1 MNFVVEWFNLIKCL
15 LWFVDFSDLDILDE
29 LFGTGG
35 DSNPFMMLIWFLP
48 VLLFVF
54 YGQRIQLII
63 TSRDI
68 KKDMA
73 KLEQFRNDARN
84 ELIDYVKQKLS
95 PNGDPTQ
102 KLDRFFDYF
111 TVMPVDI
118 DPNGIIP
125 KIHHLVRS
133 RDDTTRK
140 QVKSMFSEINTLE
153 VTKVQNLLEIVTT
166 LQLLHKVVRHLFLT
180 AKKQNNYPLILPL
193 QMLLPFI
200 MEQAEALKDAIPA
213 FKKGQPI
220 GDGIG
225 PLVVGEMM
233 LGTKKQNAE
242 FETVYSE
249 SEFDGRKLILLKAEG
264 PYATVGRPGEAT
276 ESIVEKLKPDAII
289 MIDAALKLEGE
300 DSGSVAQGFGAA
312 IGGIGTDR
320 FKIEAIATKYDIPI
334 FAIVVRQSV
343 KEAITLM
350 TKEISD
356 QAENVKS
363 QVYEMITDNS
373 NPNQTVLVIG
383 VGNTLGVAQ

>member
-1 MNFVVEWFNLIKCL
+1 M
-15 LWFVDFSDLDILDE
+15 DFSDLDILDE
-29 LFGTGG
+29 FFGMGD
-35 DSNPFMMLIWFLP
+35 DSNPFMMLVWFLP
-48 VLLFVF
+48 IILFVF

-68 KKDMA
+68 KKSMSE
-73 KLEQFRNDARN
+73 LEQFRNDSRD
-84 ELIDYVKQKLS
+84 ELINYIKQKLS

-111 TVMPVDI
+111 TIMPVDI
-118 DPNGIIP
+118 DPNGMIP

-133 RDDTTRK
+133 REDTTRK
-140 QVKSMFSEINTLE
+140 QVMSMFSEISTLE
-153 VTKVQNLLEIVTT
+153 ITKVQNLLEIVTT
-166 LQLLHKVVRHLFLT
+166 LQLLHRIVRHLFLT

-193 QMLLPFI
+193 QMMLPFI
-200 MEQAEALKDAIPA
+200 MEQAEALKDAVPA
-213 FKKGQPI
+213 FKQGQPI

-233 LGTKKQNAE
+233 LDTKKQKAE

-249 SEFDGRKLILLKAEG
+249 SEFNDRKLILLKAEG

-276 ESIVEKLKPDAII
+276 ESLVEKLKPNIII

-300 DSGSVAQGFGAA
+300 DTGDVAQGFGAA
-312 IGGIGTDR
+312 IGGVGTDR
-320 FKIEAIATKYDIPI
+320 FKIEAIATKHDIPI

-343 KEAITLM
+343 KDAITLM
-350 TKEISD
+350 KKEISD
-356 QAENVKS
+356 QTEKVRN

-373 NPNQTVLVIG
+373 NPNETVLVIG

>member
-1 MNFVVEWFNLIKCL
+1 
-15 LWFVDFSDLDILDE
+15 VDFSNLDILDE
-29 LFGTGG
+29 FFGTGG

-48 VLLFVF
+48 IILFVF

-73 KLEQFRNDARN
+73 KLEQFRNDSRN

-111 TVMPVDI
+111 TIMPVDI

-133 RDDTTRK
+133 REDTTRK

-225 PLVVGEMM
+225 PLVVGGMM
-233 LGTKKQNAE
+233 LDTKKQNAE

-276 ESIVEKLKPDAII
+276 ESIVEKLKPDVII

-300 DSGSVAQGFGAA
+300 DSGSIAQGFGAA
-312 IGGIGTDR
+312 IGGIGIDR
-320 FKIEAIATKYDIPI
+320 FKIEAIATKHDIPI

-350 TKEISD
+350 KKEISD

>member
-1 MNFVVEWFNLIKCL
+1 M
-15 LWFVDFSDLDILDE
+15 DFSDLDILDE
-29 LFGTGG
+29 FFGMGD

-48 VLLFVF
+48 IILFVF

-68 KKDMA
+68 KKSMSE
-73 KLEQFRNDARN
+73 LEQFRNDSRD
-84 ELIDYVKQKLS
+84 ELINYIKQKLS

-111 TVMPVDI
+111 TIMPVDI
-118 DPNGIIP
+118 DPNGMIP

-133 RDDTTRK
+133 REDTTRK
-140 QVKSMFSEINTLE
+140 QVMSMFSEISTLE

-166 LQLLHKVVRHLFLT
+166 LQLLHRIVRHLFLT

-193 QMLLPFI
+193 QMMLPFI
-200 MEQAEALKDAIPA
+200 MEQAEALKDAVPA
-213 FKKGQPI
+213 FKQGQPI

-233 LGTKKQNAE
+233 LDTKKQKAE

-249 SEFDGRKLILLKAEG
+249 SEFNDRKLILLKAEG

-276 ESIVEKLKPDAII
+276 ESLVEKLKPNIII

-300 DSGSVAQGFGAA
+300 DTGDVAQGFGAA
-312 IGGIGTDR
+312 IGGVGTDR
-320 FKIEAIATKYDIPI
+320 FKIEAIATKHDIPI

-343 KEAITLM
+343 KDAITLM
-350 TKEISD
+350 KKEISD
-356 QAENVKS
+356 QTEKVRN

-373 NPNQTVLVIG
+373 NPNETVLVIG

>member
-1 MNFVVEWFNLIKCL
+1 M
-15 LWFVDFSDLDILDE
+15 DFSDLDILDE
-29 LFGTGG
+29 FFGTGG
-35 DSNPFMMLIWFLP
+35 DSNPFMMLVWIIP
-48 VLLFVF
+48 IIIFVF
-54 YGQRIQLII
+54 YGQRIQLVI
-63 TSRDI
+63 TSREI
-68 KKDMA
+68 KKKMSE
-73 KLEQFRNDARN
+73 LEQFRNDSRD
-84 ELIDYVKQKLS
+84 ELIDYVKQKLT
-95 PNGDPTQ
+95 PNGDPTE
-102 KLDRFFDYF
+102 KFDRFFDYF
-111 TVMPVDI
+111 TILPIDI

-133 RDDTTRK
+133 REDTTRK
-140 QVKSMFSEINTLE
+140 QVKSMFSEINILE
-153 VTKVQNLLEIVTT
+153 ITKVQNLLEVVTT

-180 AKKQNNYPLILPL
+180 AKKQNNYPLIVPL
-193 QMLLPFI
+193 QMMLPFI

-213 FKKGQPI
+213 FKQGQPI

-233 LGTKKQNAE
+233 LNTKKQKAE

-264 PYATVGRPGEAT
+264 PYASVGRPGEAT
-276 ESIVEKLKPDAII
+276 ESLVEKLKPDIII

-300 DSGSVAQGFGAA
+300 DTGSVAQGFGAA

-334 FAIVVRQSV
+334 FAIVVKQSV
-343 KEAITLM
+343 RDAITLM
-350 TKEISD
+350 KKEISD
-356 QAENVKS
+356 QAENIRK

-373 NPNQTVLVIG
+373 NPDQTVLVIG

>member
-1 MNFVVEWFNLIKCL
+1 M
-15 LWFVDFSDLDILDE
+15 DFSNLDILDE

-225 PLVVGEMM
+225 PLVVGGMM
-233 LGTKKQNAE
+233 LDTKKQNAE

-276 ESIVEKLKPDAII
+276 ESIVEKLKPDVII

-312 IGGIGTDR
+312 IGGIGIDR

>member
-1 MNFVVEWFNLIKCL
+1 M
-15 LWFVDFSDLDILDE
+15 DFSSLDVLDE
-29 LFGTGG
+29 FFGTGG

-48 VLLFVF
+48 VILFVF

-73 KLEQFRNDARN
+73 KLEQFRNDSRN

-111 TVMPVDI
+111 TIMPVDI

-153 VTKVQNLLEIVTT
+153 ITKVQNLLEIVAT

-225 PLVVGEMM
+225 PLVVGGMM
-233 LGTKKQNAE
+233 LDTKKQNAE

-276 ESIVEKLKPDAII
+276 ESIVEKLKPDVII

-312 IGGIGTDR
+312 IGRIGTDK
-320 FKIEAIATKYDIPI
+320 FKIEAIAVKYDIPI
-334 FAIVVRQSV
+334 FAIIVRQSV

-350 TKEISD
+350 KKEISD

>member
-1 MNFVVEWFNLIKCL
+1 M
-15 LWFVDFSDLDILDE
+15 DFSSLDILDE
-29 LFGTGG
+29 FFGTGG

-48 VLLFVF
+48 IILFVF

-73 KLEQFRNDARN
+73 KLEQFRNDSRN

-111 TVMPVDI
+111 TIMPIDI
-118 DPNGIIP
+118 DPSGIIP

-133 RDDTTRK
+133 REDTTRK

-225 PLVVGEMM
+225 PLVVGGMM
-233 LGTKKQNAE
+233 LDTKKQNAE

-276 ESIVEKLKPDAII
+276 ESIVEKLKPDVII

-312 IGGIGTDR
+312 IGGIGIDR
-320 FKIEAIATKYDIPI
+320 FKIEAIAVKYDIPI

-350 TKEISD
+350 KKEISD

>member
-1 MNFVVEWFNLIKCL
+1 M
-15 LWFVDFSDLDILDE
+15 DFSNLDVLDE
-29 LFGTGG
+29 FFGMGG

-48 VLLFVF
+48 ILLFVF

-73 KLEQFRNDARN
+73 KLEQFRNDSRN
-84 ELIDYVKQKLS
+84 ELIDYVKQKLT
-95 PNGDPTQ
+95 PNSDPTQ
-102 KLDRFFDYF
+102 KFDRFFDYF
-111 TVMPVDI
+111 TIMPIDI

-125 KIHHLVRS
+125 KIHNLVRS
-133 RDDTTRK
+133 REDTTRK
-140 QVKSMFSEINTLE
+140 HVKSMFSEINTLE
-153 VTKVQNLLEIVTT
+153 ITKVQNLLEVVTT

-193 QMLLPFI
+193 QMMLPFI
-200 MEQAEALKDAIPA
+200 MEQAEALRDAIPA
-213 FKKGQPI
+213 FKQGQPI

-225 PLVVGEMM
+225 PLVVGGMM
-233 LGTKKQNAE
+233 HDTKKQKAE

-276 ESIVEKLKPDAII
+276 ESLVEKLKPDVII

-300 DSGSVAQGFGAA
+300 DTGSIAQGFGAA

-343 KEAITLM
+343 KDAITLM
-350 TKEISD
+350 KKEISD
-356 QAENVKS
+356 QTENIRK
-363 QVYEMITDNS
+363 QVYEMVTDNS
-373 NPNQTVLVIG
+373 NPNQTVLIIG

>member
-1 MNFVVEWFNLIKCL
+1 M
-15 LWFVDFSDLDILDE
+15 DFSSLDILDE
-29 LFGTGG
+29 FFGTGG

-48 VLLFVF
+48 IILFVF

-63 TSRDI
+63 TSREI
-68 KKDMA
+68 KKKMSE
-73 KLEQFRNDARN
+73 LEQFRNDSRN
-84 ELIDYVKQKLS
+84 ELINYVKQKLTT
-95 PNGDPTQ
+95 NGDPIQ

-111 TVMPVDI
+111 TIMPVDI

-153 VTKVQNLLEIVTT
+153 ITKVQNLLEIVTT

-225 PLVVGEMM
+225 PLVVGGMM
-233 LGTKKQNAE
+233 LDTKKQNAE

-276 ESIVEKLKPDAII
+276 ESIVEKLKPDVII

>member
-1 MNFVVEWFNLIKCL
+1 
-15 LWFVDFSDLDILDE
+15 VDFSDLDILDE

-48 VLLFVF
+48 IILFVF

-73 KLEQFRNDARN
+73 KLEQFRNDSRN

-111 TVMPVDI
+111 TIMPVDI

-153 VTKVQNLLEIVTT
+153 ITKVQNLLEIVAT

-233 LGTKKQNAE
+233 LDTKKQNAE

-276 ESIVEKLKPDAII
+276 ESIVEKLKPDVII

-312 IGGIGTDR
+312 IGGIGTDK
-320 FKIEAIATKYDIPI
+320 FKIEAIAVKYDIPI
-334 FAIVVRQSV
+334 FAIIVRQSV

-350 TKEISD
+350 KKEISD

>member
-1 MNFVVEWFNLIKCL
+1 
-15 LWFVDFSDLDILDE
+15 VDFSDLDILDE
-29 LFGTGG
+29 FFGMGD
-35 DSNPFMMLIWFLP
+35 DSNPLMMLVWFLP
-48 VLLFVF
+48 IILFVF

-68 KKDMA
+68 KKNMSE
-73 KLEQFRNDARN
+73 LEQFRNDSRN
-84 ELIDYVKQKLS
+84 DLIDYVKQKLA
-95 PNGDPTQ
+95 PNDDPTQ

-111 TVMPVDI
+111 TIMPNDM

-133 RDDTTRK
+133 REDATRK
-140 QVKSMFSEINTLE
+140 QIKSMFSEINTLE
-153 VTKVQNLLEIVTT
+153 ITKVQNLLEIVTT
-166 LQLLHKVVRHLFLT
+166 LQLLHKIVRHLFLT

-193 QMLLPFI
+193 QMMLPFI
-200 MEQAEALKDAIPA
+200 MEQAEALKDAVPA
-213 FKKGQPI
+213 FKQGQPI

-233 LGTKKQNAE
+233 LDTKKQNAE

-264 PYATVGRPGEAT
+264 PNATVGRPGEAT
-276 ESIVEKLKPDAII
+276 ELLVEKLKPNIII

-300 DSGSVAQGFGAA
+300 DTGGVAQGFGAA

-320 FKIEAIATKYDIPI
+320 FKVEAIATKHDIPI

-343 KEAITLM
+343 KDAITLM
-350 TKEISD
+350 KKEISD
-356 QAENVKS
+356 QAENVRN

-373 NPNQTVLVIG
+373 NPNETVLVIG

>member
-1 MNFVVEWFNLIKCL
+1 M
-15 LWFVDFSDLDILDE
+15 DFSDLDILDE
-29 LFGTGG
+29 FFGMGD
-35 DSNPFMMLIWFLP
+35 DSNPFMMLIWMLP
-48 VLLFVF
+48 IILFVF

-68 KKDMA
+68 KKRMSE
-73 KLEQFRNDARN
+73 LEQFRNDSRD
-84 ELIDYVKQKLS
+84 ELINYIKQKLS

-111 TVMPVDI
+111 TIMPVDI

-125 KIHHLVRS
+125 KIHNLVRS
-133 RDDTTRK
+133 REDTTRK
-140 QVKSMFSEINTLE
+140 QVISMFSEINTLE
-153 VTKVQNLLEIVTT
+153 ITKVQNLLEIVTT
-166 LQLLHKVVRHLFLT
+166 LQLLHRIVRHLFLT

-193 QMLLPFI
+193 QMMLPFI
-200 MEQAEALKDAIPA
+200 MEQAEALKDAVPA
-213 FKKGQPI
+213 FKQGQPI

-233 LGTKKQNAE
+233 LGTKKQKAE

-249 SEFDGRKLILLKAEG
+249 SEFNDRKLILLKAEG

-276 ESIVEKLKPDAII
+276 ESLVEKLKPNIII

-300 DSGSVAQGFGAA
+300 DTGDVAQGFGAA

-320 FKIEAIATKYDIPI
+320 FKIEAIATKHDIPI

-343 KEAITLM
+343 KDAITLM
-350 TKEISD
+350 KKEISD
-356 QAENVKS
+356 QTEKVRN

-373 NPNQTVLVIG
+373 NPNETVLVIG

>member
-1 MNFVVEWFNLIKCL
+1 M
-15 LWFVDFSDLDILDE
+15 DFSNLDILDE
-29 LFGTGG
+29 FFGTGG

-48 VLLFVF
+48 IILFVF

-73 KLEQFRNDARN
+73 KLEQFRNDSRN

-111 TVMPVDI
+111 TIMPVDI

-133 RDDTTRK
+133 REDTTRK

-225 PLVVGEMM
+225 PLVVGGMM
-233 LGTKKQNAE
+233 LDTKKQNAE

-276 ESIVEKLKPDAII
+276 ESIVEKLKPDVII

-312 IGGIGTDR
+312 IGGIGIDR
-320 FKIEAIATKYDIPI
+320 FKIEAIATKHDIPI

-350 TKEISD
+350 KKEISD

-373 NPNQTVLVIG
+373 SPNQTVLVIG

>member
-1 MNFVVEWFNLIKCL
+1 M
-15 LWFVDFSDLDILDE
+15 DFSSLDILDE
-29 LFGTGG
+29 FFGTGG
-35 DSNPFMMLIWFLP
+35 DSNPLMMLIWILP
-48 VLLFVF
+48 IILFVF

-68 KKDMA
+68 KKSMA
-73 KLEQFRNDARN
+73 ELEQFRNESRDD
-84 ELIDYVKQKLS
+84 LIEYVKQKLTL
-95 PNGDPTQ
+95 NDDPTK

-111 TVMPVDI
+111 TIMPVDI

-125 KIHHLVRS
+125 KIHNLVRS
-133 RDDTTRK
+133 REDTTRK
-140 QVKSMFSEINTLE
+140 QIRSMFSEIDTLE
-153 VTKVQNLLEIVTT
+153 ITKVQNLLEIVTT

-200 MEQAEALKDAIPA
+200 MEQAEALKDAVPA

-225 PLVVGEMM
+225 PLVVGGMM
-233 LGTKKQNAE
+233 LNTKKQKAE

-276 ESIVEKLKPDAII
+276 ESLVEKLKPNIII

-300 DSGSVAQGFGAA
+300 DTGDVAQGFGAA

-320 FKIEAIATKYDIPI
+320 FKIEEVATKYNIQV

-343 KEAITLM
+343 KDAITLM
-350 TKEISD
+350 KKEISD
-356 QAENVKS
+356 QTEKVRN

-373 NPNQTVLVIG
+373 NPNDTVLVIG

>member
-1 MNFVVEWFNLIKCL
+1 
-15 LWFVDFSDLDILDE
+15 VDFSDLDILDE
-29 LFGTGG
+29 FFGMGD
-35 DSNPFMMLIWFLP
+35 DSNPFMMLIWMLP
-48 VLLFVF
+48 IILFVF

-68 KKDMA
+68 KKSMSE
-73 KLEQFRNDARN
+73 LEQFRNDSRD
-84 ELIDYVKQKLS
+84 ELINYIKQKLS

-111 TVMPVDI
+111 TIMPVDI

-125 KIHHLVRS
+125 KIHNLVRS
-133 RDDTTRK
+133 REDTTRK
-140 QVKSMFSEINTLE
+140 QVKSMFSEISTLE

-166 LQLLHKVVRHLFLT
+166 LQLLHRIVRHFFLT

-193 QMLLPFI
+193 QMMLPFI
-200 MEQAEALKDAIPA
+200 MEQAEALKDAVPA
-213 FKKGQPI
+213 FKQGQPI

-225 PLVVGEMM
+225 PLVVGGMM
-233 LGTKKQNAE
+233 LDTKKQKAE

-249 SEFDGRKLILLKAEG
+249 SEFNDRKLILLKAEG

-276 ESIVEKLKPDAII
+276 ESLVEKLKPNIII

-300 DSGSVAQGFGAA
+300 DTGDVAQGFGAA

-320 FKIEAIATKYDIPI
+320 FKIEEIATKHDIPV

-343 KEAITLM
+343 KDAITLM
-350 TKEISD
+350 KKEISD
-356 QAENVKS
+356 QTEKVRN

-373 NPNQTVLVIG
+373 NPNETVLVIG

>member
-1 MNFVVEWFNLIKCL
+1 
-15 LWFVDFSDLDILDE
+15 VDFRNLDILDVF
-29 LFGTGG
+29 FGTGG
-35 DSNPFMMLIWFLP
+35 DSYQFMMLIWFLP
-48 VLLFVF
+48 IILFVF

-73 KLEQFRNDARN
+73 KLEQFRNDSRN

-111 TVMPVDI
+111 TIMPVDI

-140 QVKSMFSEINTLE
+140 QDKSMFSEIKTLE
-153 VTKVQNLLEIVTT
+153 ITKVQNLLEIVAT

-180 AKKQNNYPLILPL
+180 SKKQNYFPLFLPF

-200 MEQAEALKDAIPA
+200 MEQAEALKDAITA

-225 PLVVGEMM
+225 PLVVGGMM
-233 LGTKKQNAE
+233 LDTKKQNAE
-242 FETVYSE
+242 LETVYSE
-249 SEFDGRKLILLKAEG
+249 SEFDGRILILLKAEG

-276 ESIVEKLKPDAII
+276 ESIVEKLKPDVII

-312 IGGIGTDR
+312 IGGIGIDR

-343 KEAITLM
+343 KEAISLM
-350 TKEISD
+350 KKEISD
-356 QAENVKS
+356 LAENVKS

>member
-1 MNFVVEWFNLIKCL
+1 
-15 LWFVDFSDLDILDE
+15 VDFSDLDILDE
-29 LFGTGG
+29 FFGTGG

-48 VLLFVF
+48 IILFVF

-63 TSRDI
+63 TSREI
-68 KKDMA
+68 KKKMSE
-73 KLEQFRNDARN
+73 LEQFRNDSRN
-84 ELIDYVKQKLS
+84 ELINYIKQKLS
-95 PNGDPTQ
+95 PSGDPTQ

-111 TVMPVDI
+111 TIMPVDI

-125 KIHHLVRS
+125 NIHHLVRS

-153 VTKVQNLLEIVTT
+153 VTKVQNLLEIVAT

-225 PLVVGEMM
+225 PLVVGGMM
-233 LGTKKQNAE
+233 LDTKKQNAE

-276 ESIVEKLKPDAII
+276 ESIVEKLKPDVII

-350 TKEISD
+350 KKEISD

-373 NPNQTVLVIG
+373 NPDQTVLVIG

>member
-1 MNFVVEWFNLIKCL
+1 
-15 LWFVDFSDLDILDE
+15 VDFSDLDILDE
-29 LFGTGG
+29 FFGTGG

-48 VLLFVF
+48 IILFVF

-68 KKDMA
+68 KKDKA
-73 KLEQFRNDARN
+73 KLEQFRNDSRN

-153 VTKVQNLLEIVTT
+153 ITKVQNLLEIVTT

-225 PLVVGEMM
+225 PLVVGGMM
-233 LGTKKQNAE
+233 LATKKQNAE

-276 ESIVEKLKPDAII
+276 ESLVEKLKPDVII

-312 IGGIGTDR
+312 IGGIGIDR
-320 FKIEAIATKYDIPI
+320 FKIEAIAVKYDIPI

-350 TKEISD
+350 TKEISE

>member
-1 MNFVVEWFNLIKCL
+1 M
-15 LWFVDFSDLDILDE
+15 DFSDLDILDE
-29 LFGTGG
+29 FFGMGD
-35 DSNPFMMLIWFLP
+35 DSNPFMMLIWMLP
-48 VLLFVF
+48 IILFVF

-68 KKDMA
+68 KKSLSE
-73 KLEQFRNDARN
+73 LEQFRNDSRD
-84 ELIDYVKQKLS
+84 ELINYIKQKLS

-111 TVMPVDI
+111 TIMPVDI

-125 KIHHLVRS
+125 KIHNLVRS
-133 RDDTTRK
+133 REDTTRK
-140 QVKSMFSEINTLE
+140 QVKSMFTEINTLE

-166 LQLLHKVVRHLFLT
+166 LQLLHRIVRHFFLT

-193 QMLLPFI
+193 QMMLPFI
-200 MEQAEALKDAIPA
+200 MEQAEALKDAVPA
-213 FKKGQPI
+213 FKQGQPI

-233 LGTKKQNAE
+233 LNTKKQKAE

-249 SEFDGRKLILLKAEG
+249 SEFNDRKLILLKAEG

-276 ESIVEKLKPDAII
+276 ESLIEKLKPDIII

-300 DSGSVAQGFGAA
+300 DTGSTAQGFGAA

-320 FKIEAIATKYDIPI
+320 FKIEEVAAKYDIPI

-343 KEAITLM
+343 NDAITLM
-350 TKEISD
+350 KKEISD
-356 QAENVKS
+356 QTENVRD

>member
-1 MNFVVEWFNLIKCL
+1 M
-15 LWFVDFSDLDILDE
+15 DFSNLDILDE
-29 LFGTGG
+29 FFGTGG

-48 VLLFVF
+48 IILFVF

-68 KKDMA
+68 KKKMSE
-73 KLEQFRNDARN
+73 LEQFRNDSRN
-84 ELIDYVKQKLS
+84 ELINYVKQKLTT
-95 PNGDPTQ
+95 NGDPIQ

-111 TVMPVDI
+111 TIMPVDI

-133 RDDTTRK
+133 REDTTRK
-140 QVKSMFSEINTLE
+140 QVKSMFSEISTLE
-153 VTKVQNLLEIVTT
+153 ITKVQNLLEIVTT
-166 LQLLHKVVRHLFLT
+166 LQLLHKIVRHLFLT

-193 QMLLPFI
+193 QMMLPFI

-213 FKKGQPI
+213 FKQAQPI

-225 PLVVGEMM
+225 PLVVGGMM
-233 LGTKKQNAE
+233 LNTKKQKAE

-249 SEFDGRKLILLKAEG
+249 SEFNGRKLILLKAEG

-276 ESIVEKLKPDAII
+276 ESLIEKLKPNIII
-289 MIDAALKLEGE
+289 MVDAALKLEGE
-300 DSGSVAQGFGAA
+300 DTGSIAQGFGAA

-320 FKIEAIATKYDIPI
+320 FKIEAVAAKYNIPI
-334 FAIVVRQSV
+334 LALVVRQSV
-343 KEAITLM
+343 KDAITLM
-350 TKEISD
+350 NKEISD
-356 QAENVKS
+356 QTENVRS

-373 NPNQTVLVIG
+373 NPNQTVLIIG
-383 VGNTLGVAQ
+383 VGNTLGIAQ

>member
-1 MNFVVEWFNLIKCL
+1 
-15 LWFVDFSDLDILDE
+15 VDFSNLDILNE
-29 LFGTGG
+29 FFGTGG
-35 DSNPFMMLIWFLP
+35 DSNPFLMLVWFLP
-48 VLLFVF
+48 IILFVF

-73 KLEQFRNDARN
+73 KLEQFRNDSRN

-111 TVMPVDI
+111 TIMPVDI

-233 LGTKKQNAE
+233 LDTKKQNAE

-276 ESIVEKLKPDAII
+276 ESIVEKLKPDVII

-320 FKIEAIATKYDIPI
+320 FKIEAIAVKYDIPI

-383 VGNTLGVAQ
+383 VGNTLWVAQ

>member
-1 MNFVVEWFNLIKCL
+1 
-15 LWFVDFSDLDILDE
+15 VDFSNLDILDE
-29 LFGTGG
+29 FFGMGD
-35 DSNPFMMLIWFLP
+35 DSNPFMMLIWMLP
-48 VLLFVF
+48 IILFVF

-68 KKDMA
+68 KKRMSE
-73 KLEQFRNDARN
+73 LEQFRNDSRN
-84 ELIDYVKQKLS
+84 ELINYIKQKLS

-111 TVMPVDI
+111 TIMPVDI

-133 RDDTTRK
+133 REDTTRK
-140 QVKSMFSEINTLE
+140 QVKSMFSEISTLE
-153 VTKVQNLLEIVTT
+153 ITKVQNLLEIVTT
-166 LQLLHKVVRHLFLT
+166 LQLLHKIVRHFFLT

-193 QMLLPFI
+193 QMMLPFI

-213 FKKGQPI
+213 FKQGQPI

-233 LGTKKQNAE
+233 LNTKKQKAE

-249 SEFDGRKLILLKAEG
+249 SKFNGRKLILLKAEG

-276 ESIVEKLKPDAII
+276 ESLIEKLKPDVIV

-300 DSGSVAQGFGAA
+300 DTGSTAQGFGAA

-320 FKIEAIATKYDIPI
+320 FKIEAIATKHDIPI

-343 KEAITLM
+343 KDAITLM
-350 TKEISD
+350 KKEISD
-356 QAENVKS
+356 QTENVRN

-373 NPNQTVLVIG
+373 NPNETVLVIG

>member
-1 MNFVVEWFNLIKCL
+1 M
-15 LWFVDFSDLDILDE
+15 DFSNLDVLDE
-29 LFGTGG
+29 FFGTGG

-48 VLLFVF
+48 VILFVF

-73 KLEQFRNDARN
+73 KLEQFRNDSRN

-111 TVMPVDI
+111 TIMPVDI

-225 PLVVGEMM
+225 PLVVGGMM

-276 ESIVEKLKPDAII
+276 ESIVEKLKPDVII

-320 FKIEAIATKYDIPI
+320 FKIEAIATKYDIPV
-334 FAIVVRQSV
+334 FAIIVRQSV

-373 NPNQTVLVIG
+373 DPNQTVLVIG

>member
-1 MNFVVEWFNLIKCL
+1 M
-15 LWFVDFSDLDILDE
+15 DFSSLDILDE
-29 LFGTGG
+29 FFGTGG

-48 VLLFVF
+48 VILFVF

-73 KLEQFRNDARN
+73 KLEQFRNDSRN

-111 TVMPVDI
+111 TIMPVDI

-153 VTKVQNLLEIVTT
+153 ITKVQNLLEIVTT

-225 PLVVGEMM
+225 PLVVGGMM
-233 LGTKKQNAE
+233 LDTKKQNAE

-276 ESIVEKLKPDAII
+276 ESIVEKLKPDVII

-312 IGGIGTDR
+312 IGGIGIDR

>member
-1 MNFVVEWFNLIKCL
+1 M
-15 LWFVDFSDLDILDE
+15 DFSDLDILDE
-29 LFGTGG
+29 FFGMGD
-35 DSNPFMMLIWFLP
+35 DSNPLMMLVWFLP
-48 VLLFVF
+48 IILFVF

-68 KKDMA
+68 KKNMSE
-73 KLEQFRNDARN
+73 LEQFRNDSRN
-84 ELIDYVKQKLS
+84 DLIDYVKQKLA
-95 PNGDPTQ
+95 PNDDPTQ

-111 TVMPVDI
+111 TIMPNDM

-133 RDDTTRK
+133 REDATRK
-140 QVKSMFSEINTLE
+140 QIKSMFSEINTLE
-153 VTKVQNLLEIVTT
+153 ITKVQNLLEIVTT
-166 LQLLHKVVRHLFLT
+166 LQLLHKIVRHLFLT
-180 AKKQNNYPLILPL
+180 SKKQNNYPLILPL
-193 QMLLPFI
+193 QMMLPFI
-200 MEQAEALKDAIPA
+200 MEQAEALKDAVPA
-213 FKKGQPI
+213 FKQGQPI

-233 LGTKKQNAE
+233 LDTKKQNAE

-264 PYATVGRPGEAT
+264 PNATVGRPGEAT
-276 ESIVEKLKPDAII
+276 ELLVEKLKPNIII

-300 DSGSVAQGFGAA
+300 DTGGVAQGFGAA

-320 FKIEAIATKYDIPI
+320 FKVEAIATKHDIPI

-343 KEAITLM
+343 KDAITLM
-350 TKEISD
+350 KKEISD
-356 QAENVKS
+356 QAENVRN

-373 NPNQTVLVIG
+373 NPNETVLVIG